1 VLVSN
6 VGQCINIASDVR
18 QIQQIANQRSSELS
32 QVGTLRTNRIPNGA
46 TLKSQLMR
54 ALKISLMIDNNYLRW
69 AQEQQNSGC
78 TVGTD
83 STYYQQATALN
94 GQATSDKEIFAAAWN
109 PNCHAVWPHAV
120 PGRRHLA
127 QLELSRARRR
137 SCARS
142 CRWSLSHRYRRG

>member
-1 VLVSN
+1 MISQQSRSQWNSSVLVSN

-32 QVGTLRTNRIPNGA
+32 QATALQTDAIPNGG

-54 ALKISLMIDNNYLRW
+54 ALRVSLTIDNGYLKW

-94 GQATSDKEIFAAAWN
+94 SQATDDKLKFVDTWN
-109 PNCHAVWPHAV
+109 PIATQYGLTQFQA
-120 PGRRHLA
+120 GDI
-127 QLELSRARRR
+127 
-137 SCARS
+137 
-142 CRWSLSHRYRRG
+142 